1 MAEYVNGMV
10 SGKPMNQGGH
20 WANYALN
27 EHIIPHFKQRDPKG
41 GASGLSMLTLACG
54 SAHIEHS
61 LLAQFQ
67 WPISRLVGLEY
78 DSELRAAAKA
88 TLNTVSS
95 CESEFRFFDFN
106 AENTA
111 TEKYDIIF
119 CCHSI
124 HHAEDLENLLPF
136 INECLKDDGLFIG
149 IDYFGPTRFQIE
161 YDVQPVIDELFSI
174 LPEELRVNLG
184 SNSPKVQQVYETV
197 RIKDVRDIDPSES
210 VRSSDLRT
218 LLFSNFEIVEIKP
231 MGGTL
236 LRWLFENRAGNFE
249 PTNESHVAIARLL
262 QFIEREFIALRRIR
276 SDDLF
281 FVLKK
286 SDRLS

>member
-1 MAEYVNGMV
+1 
-10 SGKPMNQGGH
+10 
-20 WANYALN
+20 
-27 EHIIPHFKQRDPKG
+27 
-41 GASGLSMLTLACG
+41 
-54 SAHIEHS
+54 
-61 LLAQFQ
+61 
-67 WPISRLVGLEY
+67 
-78 DSELRAAAKA
+78 
-88 TLNTVSS
+88 
-95 CESEFRFFDFN
+95 
-106 AENTA
+106 
-111 TEKYDIIF
+111 
-119 CCHSI
+119 
-124 HHAEDLENLLPF
+124 
-136 INECLKDDGLFIG
+136 
-149 IDYFGPTRFQIE
+149 
-161 YDVQPVIDELFSI
+161 VQPVIDELFSI
-174 LPEELRVNLG
+174 LPEELRVNLA
-184 SNSPKVQQVYETV
+184 SRSPKVQQVYETV